1 VTKYTEVPF
10 TPITE
15 IPPKFADYTMYA
27 PDGVNCMFGDP
38 AVLPPASHCG
48 YMCNDPHACIFPP
61 GSSLAECR
69 QLATQY
75 VWNHK
80 KEPANLAFIDLK
92 TTLGTVRQVSA
103 GEELCI
109 EYGIEYWL
117 QWNVRHSSRI
127 LQKVFAILISEELG
141 YTWWASIPTQ
151 VKIHACGIL
160 PDGPMMTSLGLSGAT
175 PDEQWEFLSDYAHS
189 GGR

>member
-1 VTKYTEVPF
+1 MTKIVSNRYRTKNGAPQKLSKGQKKRLRQKEKKRQKKSRGNPFAEVRPNANCGGNGVFALQEMGAMTPVTKYTEVPF
-10 TPITE
+10 TPVAE
-15 IPPKFADYTMYA
+15 IPPKFADYTMHA

-92 TTLGTVRQVSA
+92 ATLGTVRQVSA

-109 EYGIEYWL
+109 
-117 QWNVRHSSRI
+117 
-127 LQKVFAILISEELG
+127 K
-141 YTWWASIPTQ
+141 
-151 VKIHACGIL
+151 
-160 PDGPMMTSLGLSGAT
+160 
-175 PDEQWEFLSDYAHS
+175 
-189 GGR
+189 